1 MLLCWL
7 KSELLFQYDC
17 DIDWLGVTF
26 KFQTPAGKQVETRIW
41 TSYWRVMP
49 CRGATCEF
57 HFLWAC
63 ADDADECRCLAPLDV
78 VDASGNGWKAIL
90 VGSWPSM
97 PQGILQ
103 PSCHPHPM
111 QSTIRTVSKKT
122 TVSKTSKFSTNRRI
136 GAFTLHHDANP
147 NRKQDQPHPGHGRYF
162 QRPNRGPLSRLCF
175 ICGSGS
181 TVIAFLSKNFG
192 RKTRQPENKMN
203 SGIFGV
209 PSLGTEAASAL
220 RNNLVL
226 QCAAL
231 FVRQNR
237 ALEKCREWAWH
248 QTFCGPPI
256 TKAYLNWLQFEATC
270 PFIKLEKMK
279 VRKKRAPRQHVD
291 KNGFQ
296 IQIPRFRMFLH
307 RNRIVQVSQDAEVKI
322 HTTIQT
328 PQGLKFKFPPREHAI
343 FSLILLYMLPGGRRW
358 YLCILDH
365 DSMYTVYI

>member
-1 MLLCWL
+1 
-7 KSELLFQYDC
+7 
-17 DIDWLGVTF
+17 
-26 KFQTPAGKQVETRIW
+26 
-41 TSYWRVMP
+41 MP

-78 VDASGNGWKAIL
+78 VDASGNGWKVIF

-147 NRKQDQPHPGHGRYF
+147 NRKQHQPHPGHGRYF

-181 TVIAFLSKNFG
+181 TVIA
-192 RKTRQPENKMN
+192 
-203 SGIFGV
+203 
-209 PSLGTEAASAL
+209 L
-220 RNNLVL
+220 RNDLVL

-237 ALEKCREWAWH
+237 ALEQCRE
-248 QTFCGPPI
+248 
-256 TKAYLNWLQFEATC
+256 
-270 PFIKLEKMK
+270 
-279 VRKKRAPRQHVD
+279 
-291 KNGFQ
+291 
-296 IQIPRFRMFLH
+296 
-307 RNRIVQVSQDAEVKI
+307 
-322 HTTIQT
+322 
-328 PQGLKFKFPPREHAI
+328 
-343 FSLILLYMLPGGRRW
+343 
-358 YLCILDH
+358 
-365 DSMYTVYI
+365 